1 MHIVIAPDSFKGS
14 VSAIDA
20 AEAMKSGLSK
30 VFPQAT
36 FKLLPIADGG
46 EGTVDALVCAT
57 GGHLIQ
63 SRVSDPLGRPIQAS
77 WGILGDGHT
86 AVMEMAAAS
95 GLPLLSR
102 NERNPLITSTY
113 GTGELIRAALDNG
126 IQKIILG
133 IGGSATNDGGSGM
146 MHALG
151 VRFLNADK
159 EELPPG
165 GAALCDLET
174 IDLSGLDPRLA
185 TVEIAVACDVDNPL
199 CGPCGAS
206 AIYGPQKGATPSA
219 VARLDKALARFA
231 EVAEQMTGCSVV
243 NRSGAGAAGGLGAG
257 LLLFTPAVLRPGIE
271 LVLETIDFETAL
283 SNASLIFTG
292 EGRTD
297 AQTVFGKAPVGVAK
311 AAARF
316 NLPVVCLSG
325 GLGDGYE
332 QLYQCGLDAI
342 TAIAPG
348 PISLERCMKEASLLI
363 AASAERAGR
372 LLSVGA
378 KLAAQK

>member
-57 GGHLIQ
+57 GGRLMQ

-77 WGILGDGHT
+77 WGVLGDGHT

-102 NERNPLITSTY
+102 EERNPLITSTY

-146 MHALG
+146 LHALG
-151 VRFLNADK
+151 ARFLNADK
-159 EELPPG
+159 KDLPPG

-174 IDLSGLDPRLA
+174 IDISGLDPRLA

-199 CGPCGAS
+199 CGSCGAS

-231 EVAEQMTGCSVV
+231 EVAEQMTGRQVV

-257 LLLFTPAVLRPGIE
+257 LLLFTPASLRPGIE

-283 SNASLIFTG
+283 SNASLVFTG

-297 AQTVFGKAPVGVAK
+297 AQTAFGKAPVGVAK

-348 PISLERCMKEASLLI
+348 PISLERCMKEAPLLI
-363 AASAERAGR
+363 AASAERVGR
-372 LLSVGA
+372 LLSAGA